1 MFEVLDRQT
10 RLTGNRKKVVAAAV
24 IGGSNNYLKPDV
36 PLPRIPTAFLYLG
49 RWFPMAGLVYYF
61 LGLET
66 KGKSIE
72 QIDKELATT

>member
-1 MFEVLDRQT
+1 MLHGTPEA
-10 RLTGNRKKVVAAAV
+10 VV
-24 IGGSNNYLKPDV
+24 SDV
-36 PLPRIPTAFLYLG
+36 FPSLLLIIRILIAWFLAIL
-49 RWFPMAGLVYYF
+49 MAGLVYYF